1 LAKHSH
7 RGLHQVGQSPTIVI
21 VGAESLLGKDLR
33 ELLDSSGVPA
43 NVKLVSAE
51 EELGII
57 TESAGEPAII
67 GGLAMADVA
76 SGKAVLLAG
85 SPQSSAL
92 AFERVQKSDNRPVI
106 VDLTGA
112 VEDQPDARLR
122 APMVE
127 SAGGAAARSLAAAG
141 RIQVI
146 AHPAA
151 IALALFL
158 KRVQARAAI
167 RRSVVHVFEPAS
179 ERGQPGL
186 DELQQQTVGLLSFQK
201 LKQEI
206 YDAQVSFN
214 MLPQFGSEAPKS
226 LAEIELKIERHLAS
240 LLAFDSNP
248 PPMPSLRLI
257 QAPVFHGYSISIWIE
272 FEQNP
277 SVEALSKTLA
287 SEAVEVRSADGES
300 PTNVGAV
307 GQSGIAVGSIVVDR
321 NHPRACWFWIVADN
335 LRIAAE
341 NAVGV
346 VIDLL
351 A

>member
-1 LAKHSH
+1 MAKHSH
-7 RGLHQVGQSPTIVI
+7 RGLHPVEQAPAIVI

-33 ELLDSSGVPA
+33 ELLDNSGLQA

-51 EELGII
+51 EELGIL
-57 TESAGEPAII
+57 TQRAGEPTII
-67 GGLAMADVA
+67 GALAMADVA

-85 SPQSSAL
+85 SPESSAQ
-92 AFERVQKSDNRPVI
+92 AFERVKKSENRPAI

-112 VEDQPDARLR
+112 LEEQPDARLR
-122 APMVE
+122 APLVE
-127 SAGGAAARSLAAAG
+127 AAAREGSA
-141 RIQVI
+141 IQII

-158 KRVQARAAI
+158 KRVQGINAI
-167 RRSVVHVFEPAS
+167 RRSVIQVFEPAS

-201 LKQEI
+201 LKQEV

-214 MLPQFGSEAPKS
+214 MLAEFGSDAPRK

-240 LLAFDSNP
+240 LLAFDPNP
-248 PPMPSLRLI
+248 PPMPSLRVI
-257 QAPVFHGYSISIWIE
+257 QAPVFHGYSMSVWIE

-277 SVEALSKTLA
+277 RVEALSTALA
-287 SEAVEVRSADGES
+287 GNGVEVRGPGEES
-300 PTNVGAV
+300 PTNVGAA
-307 GQSGIAVGSIVVDR
+307 GQSGITVGNIALDR
-321 NHPRACWFWIVADN
+321 NNPRACWFWVVADN

-346 VIDLL
+346 VSELL